1 MFCYHSVGRLTDEW
15 TIRTLIALVAQKLF
29 RLLPRKTV
37 LVVFCQIDDH
47 RFSKT
52 STVIFF
58 FFFKLSAGFEPTS
71 VPYLVESDL
80 QVSEVEPVAVRLDDQ
95 NLSARS
101 LFNLSRVRT
110 YNIWVRLGGC
120 IAQR

>member
-37 LVVFCQIDDH
+37 SVVFCQIDDH

-52 STVIFF
+52 STVISFF
-58 FFFKLSAGFEPTS
+58 IFKLSAGFEPTS
-71 VPYLVESDL
+71 VPYLVKSDL
-80 QVSEVEPVAVRLDDQ
+80 QVSEVEPVAIGLDDQ